1 MKPTSSSDT
10 LERLTNRL
18 SRMPGIGRKTAQ
30 RLAFYIL
37 KLTKED
43 SDELAQLILDV
54 KTKVRECHICFNLT
68 DSDPCRICSDTKRDP
83 KKICVVEEAND
94 LVALEK
100 GESYRGVY
108 HVLGGVM
115 SPLDG
120 IGPDDLKIKQL
131 LDRMRGEIDEVILAT
146 DPDTEGEATAIY
158 IAKLLHPLSIKVTR
172 IARGLPVGTDLQ
184 FADSQTLAKALE
196 GRVEF

>member
-1 MKPTSSSDT
+1 MAKLESSAT
-10 LERLTNRL
+10 LDKLVNRL

-37 KLTKED
+37 KLPQAE
-43 SDELAQLILDV
+43 SDELSQLILDV
-54 KTKVRECHICFNLT
+54 KRRVKECSICCNLS
-68 DSDPCRICSDTKRDP
+68 DSDPCPICANPKRDRTM
-83 KKICVVEEAND
+83 ICVVEEASD

-100 GESYRGVY
+100 GGDWNGIY
-108 HVLGGVM
+108 HVLGGVL

-131 LDRMRGEIDEVILAT
+131 LQRVKNDVSEVILAT

-158 IAKLLHPLSIKVTR
+158 IAKLLHPLNIKVTR

-184 FADSQTLAKALE
+184 FADSQTLAKALQ